1 MKLPQTITRFAGN
14 VKLSTIKHA
23 PEIFIASGVLSM
35 AAATVIA
42 CKETIKAADIIDD
55 FKSDKDAVKQV
66 YEMHVNGEHMDD
78 ERVAAYDEN
87 EYKKEMLACHVQCAW
102 KLFKCY
108 APAIALTTV
117 GVTEILTGARILKKR
132 ELAAVATAAA
142 LHQSIDAYRERVAAK
157 VGSEVENQLFH
168 GSETKAIEVTE
179 EDENGKSKKRK
190 VRYQMPT
197 CGSIYSRIFDASN
210 DQYEKSGMQ
219 NFNFITGKLRLLNS
233 KLVTDGH
240 LFLNDVYD
248 ALDFPIS
255 VAGQKAGWIYNP
267 DDPDNTLLKFVGIND
282 LYFTDQGGI
291 AIDYMT
297 MDESW
302 KALKND
308 WERDILIDFANIQDD
323 ILDDLPRTNPM
334 ITTV

>member
-1 MKLPQTITRFAGN
+1 
-14 VKLSTIKHA
+14 
-23 PEIFIASGVLSM
+23 
-35 AAATVIA
+35 
-42 CKETIKAADIIDD
+42 
-55 FKSDKDAVKQV
+55 
-66 YEMHVNGEHMDD
+66 
-78 ERVAAYDEN
+78 
-87 EYKKEMLACHVQCAW
+87 
-102 KLFKCY
+102 
-108 APAIALTTV
+108 
-117 GVTEILTGARILKKR
+117 
-132 ELAAVATAAA
+132 
-142 LHQSIDAYRERVAAK
+142 
-157 VGSEVENQLFH
+157 
-168 GSETKAIEVTE
+168 
-179 EDENGKSKKRK
+179 
-190 VRYQMPT
+190 
-197 CGSIYSRIFDASN
+197 
-210 DQYEKSGMQ
+210 MQ

-323 ILDDLPRTNPM
+323 ILVDLPRTNPM